1 MTTFGRGRRSRL
13 LDRTAEAYP
22 DQTLQGEQKKM
33 TNLLQVLILVCS
45 VDQAPQDCGPDTALD
60 VIVGPAAANEIA
72 CARDGQA
79 YVAGTP
85 FVVAGLTWPKIL
97 CARALGEG
105 ASAPRLAARSGPL
118 PPGEPHGH

>member
-1 MTTFGRGRRSRL
+1 
-13 LDRTAEAYP
+13 
-22 DQTLQGEQKKM
+22 M

-45 VDQAPQDCGPDTALD
+45 VDQAPPDCGPDTALD

-72 CARDGQA
+72 CARDGEA

-85 FVVAGLTWPKIL
+85 FVVAGETWPKIL
-97 CARALGEG
+97 CARDLPEG
-105 ASAPRLAARSGPL
+105 ASAPQLAARSGPR

>member
-1 MTTFGRGRRSRL
+1 
-13 LDRTAEAYP
+13 
-22 DQTLQGEQKKM
+22 M

-45 VDQAPQDCGPDTALD
+45 VDQAPPDCQPQTALD

-85 FVVAGLTWPKIL
+85 FVVAGETWPKIL
-97 CARALGEG
+97 CARGLPEG
-105 ASAPRLAARSGPL
+105 ASAPQLAARSGPR
-118 PPGEPHGH
+118 PPGGFPHH